1 MYSSFVTT
9 SYTYRLCLALCL
21 HLACACF
28 VAKVVRRAEAGWR
41 RVCAVTPVLAV
52 NCLLPA
58 VFHDTDEVV
67 TKSMLLICLFWL
79 SNFKALALCL
89 DRGPL
94 LKQHSL
100 NRFLVV
106 YLIPIVLGNSKAGT
120 LTTCNVTA
128 IASMYRPSVNSTQHH
143 WAVSS
148 ERSQTSQVRSASTY
162 TAGSH
167 GGQTSNFGRPF
178 LAKAVVL
185 ACMTFTLINYGDSL
199 STWST
204 HILYGKY
211 LSFDNPSRYQACFA
225 RCCISSGVQ
234 SDFVSHVAEA
244 NIVAT
249 CEVDLHASFVQQI
262 SQGFSSCMRTC
273 NRYWYAGVAL
283 SSA

>member
-1 MYSSFVTT
+1 MDCCGLLTSNIDDATRPTYTLVGDKHCLAFYCYAASQSACRLTKTQSAATADLNIWINTAPGARLMYSSFVTT

-94 LKQHSL
+94 LKQLSL
-100 NRFLVV
+100 NRLLVV
-106 YLIPIVLGNSKAGT
+106 YLIPIVLGNSKAGR
-120 LTTCNVTA
+120 LTTCNTTA
-128 IASMYRPSVNSTQHH
+128 IASMCRPSVNSTQYH

-167 GGQTSNFGRPF
+167 VGQTSNFGRPF

-185 ACMTFTLINYGDSL
+185 ACMTFTLISYGDSL
-199 STWST
+199 STLST

-211 LSFDNPSRYQACFA
+211 LSFDNPSLY
-225 RCCISSGVQ
+225 
-234 SDFVSHVAEA
+234 
-244 NIVAT
+244 
-249 CEVDLHASFVQQI
+249 
-262 SQGFSSCMRTC
+262 
-273 NRYWYAGVAL
+273 
-283 SSA
+283 